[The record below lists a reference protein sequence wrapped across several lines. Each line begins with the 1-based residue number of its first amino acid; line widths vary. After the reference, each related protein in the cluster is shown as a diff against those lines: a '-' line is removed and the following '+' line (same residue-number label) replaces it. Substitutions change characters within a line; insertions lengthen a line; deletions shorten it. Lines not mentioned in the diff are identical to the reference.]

1 MKNWLGLALVLAAV
15 LAAWF
20 LLPVQ
25 AWMQAFS
32 AWIEAQGAWGV
43 LIYGAAYAAALVIM
57 APAAPF
63 TLGAGLIYG
72 FWGFPLAWASATA
85 GAALAFLVSRHLV
98 RGRIAGVIA
107 SRPALRAMDRAV
119 AEEGWRVVGL
129 LRLSPLVPFNLQNYA
144 LGATSVGFWPYVA
157 ATAAGIAPGCLL
169 YVYFGVLGKA
179 SLGDGGN
186 GAGGALKWAFVA
198 LGLAATVAMAV
209 LVGRKARAV
218 LAHKGVDAGG

>member
-1 MKNWLGLALVLAAV
+1 LKHWLGLALLLAAL

-25 AWMQAFS
+25 AWMQQFS
-32 AWIEAQGAWGV
+32 VWIAGLGAWGV

-63 TLGAGLIYG
+63 TVGAGLIYG
-72 FWGFPLAWASATA
+72 FWGFPLALLSATV
-85 GAALAFLVSRHLV
+85 GASLAFLVSRHLL
-98 RGRIAGVIA
+98 RGRVAAIIAG
-107 SRPALRAMDRAV
+107 RPALRAIDRAV

-144 LGATSVGFWPYVA
+144 LGATSIGFWPYVA
-157 ATAAGIAPGCLL
+157 ATGIGIAPGCLL
-169 YVYFGVLGKA
+169 YVYLGVVGRS
-179 SLGDGGN
+179 SLGGS
-186 GAGGALKWAFVA
+186 GGALKWGVVA
-198 LGLAATVAMAV
+198 LGLAATVAAAA

-218 LAHKGVDAGG
+218 LAHKGVDAGV

>member
-1 MKNWLGLALVLAAV
+1 LALKNWLGLALLLVLL

-25 AWMQAFS
+25 AWMQAFI
-32 AWIEAQGAWGV
+32 AGIAGLGAWGV
-43 LIYGAAYAAALVIM
+43 LVYGAAYAAALVVM

-63 TLGAGLIYG
+63 TIGAGLIYG
-72 FWGFPLAWASATA
+72 FWGFPLALVSATV
-85 GAALAFLVSRHLV
+85 GASLAFLVSRHLV
-98 RGRIAGVIA
+98 RGRVAGVVA
-107 SRPALRAMDRAV
+107 SRPSLRAVDRAV

-157 ATAAGIAPGCLL
+157 ATGVGIAPGCLL
-169 YVYFGVLGKA
+169 YVYLGVIGK
-179 SLGDGGN
+179 SSG
-186 GAGGALKWAFVA
+186 GGALKWAFVA
-198 LGLAATVAMAV
+198 LGLAATIAVAV

-218 LAHKGVDAGG
+218 LERKGVDAGA

>member
-1 MKNWLGLALVLAAV
+1 LKHWLGLTLLLAAL

-25 AWMQAFS
+25 AWMQQFS
-32 AWIEAQGAWGV
+32 LWIAGLGAWGV

-63 TLGAGLIYG
+63 TVGAGLIYG
-72 FWGFPLAWASATA
+72 FWGFPLALLSATV
-85 GAALAFLVSRHLV
+85 GASLAFLASRHLLRSRV
-98 RGRIAGVIA
+98 AAIIAG
-107 SRPALRAMDRAV
+107 RPALRAIDRAV

-144 LGATSVGFWPYVA
+144 L
-157 ATAAGIAPGCLL
+157 APGCLL
-169 YVYFGVLGKA
+169 YVYLGVVGRS
-179 SLGDGGN
+179 SLGGS
-186 GAGGALKWAFVA
+186 GGALKWGFVA
-198 LGLAATVAMAV
+198 LGLAATVAAAA

-218 LAHKGVDAGG
+218 LAHKGVDAGV